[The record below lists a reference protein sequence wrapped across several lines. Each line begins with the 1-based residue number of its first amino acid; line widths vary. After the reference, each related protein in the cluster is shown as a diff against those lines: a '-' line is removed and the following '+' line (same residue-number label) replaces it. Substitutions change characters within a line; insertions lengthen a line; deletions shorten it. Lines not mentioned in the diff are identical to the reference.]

1 MDIDES
7 LESTS
12 KLHSKRLGRE
22 IAMQYLFSCDMTGE
36 FPELG
41 KFDVFYEEEMKDQHN
56 LSDNRYSRKSREL
69 AEHIIAGVALNLD
82 EIDEKIK
89 EQKRNKERVLALLR
103 DTATFYVNN
112 LRSDGAEKHVE
123 YILKRGIP
131 SSTVT
136 RFGIGASLDYDSLPK
151 FLEKKGYTEKEMLE
165 FDDKIYGDYINY
177 KYDLVTWLKYFSVM
191 MATEATYVEF
201 MEAPAG
207 VEKHDTIAK
216 FNNAMKNDATAVQ
229 AFTNTGC
236 WNYDEAT
243 GALTWKNI

>member
-7 LESTS
+7 LELTS

-89 EQKRNKERVLALLR
+89 SFARNWEWDRISLVDRNIMRVAVYEMLHDMDVPPIVSINEGVEIAC
-103 DTATFYVNN
+103 DYT
-112 LRSDGAEKHVE
+112 DEKSANFINGV
-123 YILKRGIP
+123 LNAVKD
-131 SSTVT
+131 
-136 RFGIGASLDYDSLPK
+136 SLDRP
-151 FLEKKGYTEKEMLE
+151 ER
-165 FDDKIYGDYINY
+165 
-177 KYDLVTWLKYFSVM
+177 
-191 MATEATYVEF
+191 
-201 MEAPAG
+201 
-207 VEKHDTIAK
+207 
-216 FNNAMKNDATAVQ
+216 
-229 AFTNTGC
+229 
-236 WNYDEAT
+236 
-243 GALTWKNI
+243 